1 MYKMTCN
8 SKINL
13 YIYKW
18 TQYIIELQKFSCFS
32 MQFLKKQRYI
42 DDELSGF
49 THTQLYIEFEQ
60 NVYPTN

>member
-1 MYKMTCN
+1 MYKMTCD

-18 TQYIIELQKFSCFS
+18 TQYIIELQKFSCFF

-42 DDELSGF
+42 DDELGGLKNIF
-49 THTQLYIEFEQ
+49 FATHTHSYI
-60 NVYPTN
+60 